1 MGYGFCKILIYL
13 INKNIK
19 KKKQLLN
26 MKPLERT
33 IFFIFFLSICN
44 ISHSI
49 EKAVVCTLDDK
60 RLPDRKM
67 EVNLDTTTKIVK
79 TREFGK
85 SKWNQRQ
92 DFIVKNNGY
101 IWASPAPDLSSIN
114 IMALTKDLKSLFLDA
129 YNITL
134 NRKDFS
140 RWLLMNNYT
149 LDDVEKQPDL
159 PTKYIFTLINENNKI
174 KNLSFNWS
182 CLILK

>member
-1 MGYGFCKILIYL
+1 MD
-13 INKNIK
+13 
-19 KKKQLLN
+19 
-26 MKPLERT
+26 
-33 IFFIFFLSICN
+33 IFGCASRFI
-44 ISHSI
+44 
-49 EKAVVCTLDDK
+49 
-60 RLPDRKM
+60 
-67 EVNLDTTTKIVK
+67 
-79 TREFGK
+79 
-85 SKWNQRQ
+85 
-92 DFIVKNNGY
+92 
-101 IWASPAPDLSSIN
+101 SIN

>member
-1 MGYGFCKILIYL
+1 M
-13 INKNIK
+13 K
-19 KKKQLLN
+19 KLLN
-26 MKPLERT
+26 MKPLERI

-60 RLPDRKM
+60 RLADRKM
-67 EVNLDTTTKIVK
+67 EVSLDTATKIVK

-134 NRKDFS
+134 NRKDF
-140 RWLLMNNYT
+140 
-149 LDDVEKQPDL
+149 
-159 PTKYIFTLINENNKI
+159 
-174 KNLSFNWS
+174 
-182 CLILK
+182 